1 MAKLGRYSAQRIK
14 VETLG
19 TTGKTIT
26 VADCGT
32 EFLVVQNG
40 SAAIEHTLPAVAS
53 AGQGWW
59 AAFTLKTAVGNADA
73 DVNIASADGNVI
85 SGVEMGDTGV
95 AIANQEKIVIEGNN
109 ASVGTRVE
117 VWTDGERWYAITVG
131 VADADITT
139 SAA

>member
-1 MAKLGRYSAQRIK
+1 MSKNGRYSSQRRK
-14 VETLG
+14 VETL
-19 TTGKTIT
+19 TATGKAIT

-32 EFLVVQNG
+32 EFLVIQNG
-40 SAAIEHTLPAVAS
+40 TAAVEHTLPAVAD

-59 AAFTLKTAVGNADA
+59 AAFTLKAAVANGDA

-95 AIANQEKIVIEGNN
+95 VIANQEKIIIEGNN

-117 VWTDGERWYAITVG
+117 VWTDGSRWYAITLG
-131 VADADITT
+131 VADADVTT